1 MRGMLRRK
9 GMWTGRVCSMR
20 WDALFADLEARWDA
34 EGRAERDAEV
44 ADRTRREHAS
54 IELLTRLA
62 GHQGEVRVR
71 VAAGVVLEGLVLDVG
86 KDWVLLEI
94 PLRRRQALI
103 PMSAVRAIEG
113 LGRRSVSARTAR
125 RFGWGYAVRAL
136 ARDRAVVQITDLD
149 GTVVTGTIDIVGAD
163 YLELAAHPVDE
174 ARRSAAVRTTVVV
187 PRVAVALI
195 EASLS

>member
-1 MRGMLRRK
+1 
-9 GMWTGRVCSMR
+9 MR

-71 VAAGVVLEGLVLDVG
+71 VAAGAVLEGPVLDVG

-174 ARRSAAVRTTVVV
+174 ARRSAAVRTTVVI
-187 PRVAVALI
+187 PSVAVALI
-195 EASLS
+195 EAPLS

>member
-71 VAAGVVLEGLVLDVG
+71 VTAG
-86 KDWVLLEI
+86 VLLEI

-163 YLELAAHPVDE
+163 YLELAAHPLDE

>member
-163 YLELAAHPVDE
+163 YLELAAHPLDE

>member
-187 PRVAVALI
+187 PSVAVALI
-195 EASLS
+195 EAPLS

>member
-54 IELLTRLA
+54 IEQLTRLA

-71 VAAGVVLEGLVLDVG
+71 VAAGVFLEGLVLDVG

-174 ARRSAAVRTTVVV
+174 ARRSAAVRTTVVI
-187 PRVAVALI
+187 PSVAVALI
-195 EASLS
+195 EAPLS

>member
-1 MRGMLRRK
+1 
-9 GMWTGRVCSMR
+9 
-20 WDALFADLEARWDA
+20 
-34 EGRAERDAEV
+34 
-44 ADRTRREHAS
+44 
-54 IELLTRLA
+54 
-62 GHQGEVRVR
+62 
-71 VAAGVVLEGLVLDVG
+71 
-86 KDWVLLEI
+86 
-94 PLRRRQALI
+94 
-103 PMSAVRAIEG
+103 MSAVRAIEG

-163 YLELAAHPVDE
+163 YLELAAHPLDE

>member
-71 VAAGVVLEGLVLDVG
+71 VAAGVDLEGLVLDVG

-187 PRVAVALI
+187 PRVTVALF

>member
-71 VAAGVVLEGLVLDVG
+71 VAAGAVLEGLVLDVG

-163 YLELAAHPVDE
+163 YLELAAHPLDE

>member
-163 YLELAAHPVDE
+163 YLELAAHPLDE
-174 ARRSAAVRTTVVV
+174 ARRSAAVRTTVVI
-187 PRVAVALI
+187 PSVAVALI

>member
-20 WDALFADLEARWDA
+20 WDAIFADLGARWDA

-71 VAAGVVLEGLVLDVG
+71 VAAGAVLEGLVLDVG

-125 RFGWGYAVRAL
+125 RFGWGYAVRVL

-163 YLELAAHPVDE
+163 YLELAAHPLDE

>member
-71 VAAGVVLEGLVLDVG
+71 VAAGAVLEGPVLDVG

-163 YLELAAHPVDE
+163 YLELAAHPLDE

>member
-1 MRGMLRRK
+1 
-9 GMWTGRVCSMR
+9 MR

-71 VAAGVVLEGLVLDVG
+71 VAAGVFLEGLVLDVG

-163 YLELAAHPVDE
+163 YLELAAHPLDE
-174 ARRSAAVRTTVVV
+174 ARRSAAVRTTVVI
-187 PRVAVALI
+187 PSVAVALI
-195 EASLS
+195 EAPLS

>member
-71 VAAGVVLEGLVLDVG
+71 VAAGAVLEGLVLDVG

-174 ARRSAAVRTTVVV
+174 ARRSAAVRTTVVI
-187 PRVAVALI
+187 PSVAVALI
-195 EASLS
+195 EAPLS

>member
-163 YLELAAHPVDE
+163 YLELAAHPLDE
-174 ARRSAAVRTTVVV
+174 ARRSAAVRTTVVI
-187 PRVAVALI
+187 PSVAVALI
-195 EASLS
+195 EAPLS

>member
-174 ARRSAAVRTTVVV
+174 ARRSAAVRTTVVI
-187 PRVAVALI
+187 PSVAVALI
-195 EASLS
+195 EAPLS

>member
-71 VAAGVVLEGLVLDVG
+71 VAAGVFLEGLVLDVG

-174 ARRSAAVRTTVVV
+174 ARRSAAVRTTVVI
-187 PRVAVALI
+187 PSVAVALI
-195 EASLS
+195 EAPLS